1 MWSSLK
7 PELRDNNFT
16 DNQAEYGRNFAS
28 FPKSLSFTKDGVFG
42 KDASNPYNFTEI
54 IVSGQLVT
62 TVLSMYLT
70 DTEGQTIYT
79 DNSTVC
85 EITADNSVQFAGFY
99 KTIAQMGKIELSNFI
114 VTSTPGKY
122 LTLTLECTKF
132 DPFSVKFLM
141 RACVPGEYLEDDKCT
156 VCQKDFY
163 SFDPSKPCKECDEGA
178 ICYGNNTVGP
188 IEGYWRSHENS
199 ETFYECPLK
208 EACLGSDDSTI
219 KQTGACEEG
228 YYGVM
233 CSGCVEGYS
242 LEARHECKECNV
254 DLHSELV
261 QGSFLLSS
269 VLFGAVSIILTLKAA
284 ARVKSTM
291 VNYIKV
297 LVSFMQVAVA
307 VAHFNSDWPPL
318 FQTLLDYQ
326 ILAGRA
332 LGVTFNIN
340 CYFVDLDSEEAF
352 YKKVIIASGLP
363 LALALAALFVW
374 VIIRLFTK
382 VDYFKGKVL
391 GSVSILIFISQTYV
405 IRNLL
410 EGFACRKVEGEYL
423 MNADLTIKCWADRH
437 LFSTLAIALPSLI
450 IWMVAVPSG
459 MMICLY
465 RRQRHRNLM
474 ESKMSLGFIYQG
486 YKSSLCFWEAIVFG
500 RKALL
505 IAFGLFFD
513 HHRTTKE
520 QMAFLTLYLSFVL
533 NLRFEPFAEAK
544 VNLVEE
550 LSILASASVV
560 LSGLYLQSEE
570 SSPSLETFLFIVSC
584 LFLIAFALTIFKE
597 TLILQARHLA
607 MNYPR
612 LFSCFRWLIRTKTK
626 PARVYALV
634 SKDVDY
640 NNLIKSSTSFI
651 SRSQNPDREVSFI
664 HLGHFNSIASSFSDE
679 KALSPKQSL
688 SSS

>member
-291 VNYIKV
+291 VNYIRV
-297 LVSFMQVAVA
+297 LVNFMQVAVT

-340 CYFVDLDSEEAF
+340 CYFNDLNSEEAF

-374 VIIRLFTK
+374 LITRLFTK

-437 LFSTLAIALPSLI
+437 LFNTLAIALPSLI
-450 IWMVAVPSG
+450 IWMGAIPVLIMAW
-459 MMICLY
+459 LH

-486 YKSSLCFWEAIVFG
+486 YKSGLFFWEAIVYM
-500 RKALL
+500 RKVLF
-505 IAFGLFFD
+505 IVFGLFFD
-513 HHRTTKE
+513 QHRETKE
-520 QMAFLTLYLSFVL
+520 QLAFLTLFLSFAL
-533 NLRFEPFAEAK
+533 NVRLKPFVEAK
-544 VNLVEE
+544 VNFVEE
-550 LSILASASVV
+550 LSILALASIV
-560 LSGLYLQSEE
+560 LGGLYLESKE
-570 SSPSLETFLFIVSC
+570 SSPSFAIFLFAVSS
-584 LFLIAFALTIFKE
+584 LFLTGFALMILKE
-597 TLILQARHLA
+597 SLILQAKHLA
-607 MNYPR
+607 MNFPR
-612 LFSCFRWLIRTKTK
+612 VFSCFKWLFRTNSKQAK
-626 PARVYALV
+626 VYALV
-634 SKDVDY
+634 SNKIDQTSSV
-640 NNLIKSSTSFI
+640 IKNSAGF
-651 SRSQNPDREVSFI
+651 SRESQSQSREVSFQ
-664 HLGHFNSIASSFSDE
+664 HLGHFNSKVSSISDYE
-679 KALSPKQSL
+679 YALSS
-688 SSS
+688 